1 MADKKPKKPKKDKKQ
16 KIKIELLEKKVKEKP
31 NKILK
36 KHELKKIQ
44 QIKAEMSMLIKNY
57 NVELKLNKKNKIE
70 IYEEKDIEMTQK
82 FQYSLQFLQKEL
94 DHTELEYIRNF
105 NSLSYK
111 IKKWFFG
118 IGKEFKRVHWLNMN
132 GTFYNLL
139 VVIIFVIILSLLFFG
154 IASLASLLNKL

>member
-1 MADKKPKKPKKDKKQ
+1 MADKKPKKDKKQ

-132 GTFYNLL
+132 GTLYNLL

>member
-1 MADKKPKKPKKDKKQ
+1 MADKKPKKDKKQ